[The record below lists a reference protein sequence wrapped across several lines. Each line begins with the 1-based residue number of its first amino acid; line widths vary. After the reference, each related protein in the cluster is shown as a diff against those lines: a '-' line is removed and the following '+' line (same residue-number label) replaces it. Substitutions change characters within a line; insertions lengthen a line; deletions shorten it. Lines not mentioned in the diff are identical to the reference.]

1 MKLLANPLK
10 DHRAALDYYKTKK
23 SIIYTIARPMGLK
36 DDPLVTDYKESFDS
50 IPPKAG
56 SIPRASVAHFM
67 VKALGD
73 AKYENASVG
82 ISK

>member
-1 MKLLANPLK
+1 MKAIETFLIHFISSL
-10 DHRAALDYYKTKK
+10 
-23 SIIYTIARPMGLK
+23 IYFVVK
-36 DDPLVTDYKESFDS
+36 DDPLVTDYKESFYS
-50 IPPKAG
+50 IPPKSG

>member
-1 MKLLANPLK
+1 MIWPNAFDKVGVASSRLV
-10 DHRAALDYYKTKK
+10 
-23 SIIYTIARPMGLK
+23 YTIARPMGLK

-50 IPPKAG
+50 IPPKTG

-73 AKYENASVG
+73 AKYENAFVG